1 MEHFLT
7 WLQHGLGKGP
17 GDTAQSWS
25 EALLGSLH
33 FWAVLEGT
41 HLLTL
46 MLFVGTILLVDLRL
60 LGVIFRRTKVSTFSD
75 AILPLTVFG
84 FVFMLITGLALLFAK
99 PLFYYHNI
107 WFRLKMLLLLLA
119 MINIWVFHRRI
130 QTSQG
135 AWDAEPIPPGKVR
148 AAAAISLVSW
158 IAVLACGRFM
168 AYDWFSCGKPQSALI
183 NAVEACRAS
192 EDGAY
197 SLQGQR
203 LN

>member
-1 MEHFLT
+1 MEHLLS
-7 WLQHGLGKGP
+7 WLQHGLGKGA

-33 FWAVLEGT
+33 FWAILEGT

-46 MLFVGTILLVDLRL
+46 MLFVGTVLVVDLRL
-60 LGVIFRRTKVSTFSD
+60 MGLIFRRTKVSVISEGV
-75 AILPLTVFG
+75 LPLTMFG
-84 FVFMLITGLALLFAK
+84 FGFMLITGFALMFAK
-99 PLFYYHNI
+99 PLFYYHNV
-107 WFRLKMLLLLLA
+107 WFRLKMLLLVLA
-119 MINIWVFHRRI
+119 MVNIWVFHHRI
-130 QTSQG
+130 QKSQG
-135 AWDAEPIPPGKVR
+135 TWDADPVPPGKVR

-158 IAVLACGRFM
+158 IAILACGRFM
-168 AYDWFSCGKPQSALI
+168 AYDWFSCGKPQSAFI